1 MASAFSGF
9 LYIYLPLRCLHYQN
23 LDLSEILYQYE
34 TLPVFHWWCHD
45 FFQAFRK
52 KSKGG
57 IIIKCFTNSAMIFL
71 FGQKSKIK
79 LNKNTFSIIVVNFL
93 VVNEDFPVSECIFLD
108 NTDEWPMWFSINVA
122 DNVKGLAT
130 CCKFNGD

>member
-1 MASAFSGF
+1 MF
-9 LYIYLPLRCLHYQN
+9 YK
-23 LDLSEILYQYE
+23 LS
-34 TLPVFHWWCHD
+34 D
-45 FFQAFRK
+45 D
-52 KSKGG
+52 
-57 IIIKCFTNSAMIFL
+57 FL

-79 LNKNTFSIIVVNFL
+79 LNRNTFSIIVVNFL

-108 NTDEWPMWFSINVA
+108 KIDGWPMWFSINVV